1 MGRAAKKRS
10 SGAED
15 VARDGGHPPTSLRKA
30 ELSLRRGGAAPRAG
44 GPQLLRS
51 EQDEVRVAARGSR
64 RGGPPGDGAL
74 SPGAQA
80 PRSGGQF
87 GTRGAGEEPRSG
99 PANDDTFSAST
110 VLFDGLTGFLSGGEA
125 AGLTHEQL
133 ETWLEELGRGLICQL
148 FQDHLDLRAGRE
160 TRVGGVVD
168 ADEVPHNAVE
178 SDHHRPLETI
188 FGEVTITRL
197 AYRAKGAANLHLAD
211 AELNLPKERHSHGLR
226 ERCAIEAARGSYKEA
241 ISAVQRATGVELGKR
256 QVEGLAARASVDF
269 CAFYERHERPVAGD
283 GEVVVISVD
292 GKGVVMRPEG
302 LRDQTAKAA
311 AKSKKKLKGRLSKGE
326 KLNRKR
332 MAEVGAVY
340 TVTPVPRAIEDVM
353 AHSSE
358 VTTPKEAPKAAHKW
372 VTASVVED
380 TKSVIAR
387 VFDEANRRDP
397 DHAHD
402 WVALVDGNNHQIDR
416 IEAEA
421 EARGVEVTVLVD
433 WIHVLEYLWSS
444 AWSFFAEGDS
454 VAEDWVDEKAGE
466 VLAGRASIV
475 AASIRRKATTL
486 GLDATARKNADVC
499 ADYLLAKVPYL
510 DYPTA
515 LSKGWPIATGI
526 IEGCVRY
533 IVKDRM
539 DVTGARWGL
548 DGAEAVLKLR
558 AVRANG
564 DWDTYWAFH
573 LAEEYKR
580 IHGSR
585 YLDGSV
591 PGAA

>member
-1 MGRAAKKRS
+1 MGRAAEGRS
-10 SGAED
+10 AGAED
-15 VARDGGHPPTSLRKA
+15 VARVGGHPPTPLRQA
-30 ELSLRRGGAAPRAG
+30 ELPVRRRGAAPRAG
-44 GPQLLRS
+44 GPQLLRG
-51 EQDEVRVAARGSR
+51 EQDKVRVAARGSR
-64 RGGPPGDGAL
+64 RGGPSGDGAL
-74 SPGAQA
+74 PAGSDA
-80 PRSGGQF
+80 PRSGGERGPG
-87 GTRGAGEEPRSG
+87 GTGEQPRSHPPG
-99 PANDDTFSAST
+99 DNAFSGST
-110 VLFDGLTGFLSGGEA
+110 VLYNGLTGFLSGGEA
-125 AGLTHEQL
+125 AGLTHDQL
-133 ETWLEELGRGLICQL
+133 ESRLEELGRGLIRQL

-160 TRVGGVVD
+160 TRVAGVVD
-168 ADEVPHNAVE
+168 AAEVPHNAVE
-178 SDHHRPLETI
+178 ADHHRPLETI
-188 FGEVTITRL
+188 FGEVNITRL

-226 ERCAIEAARGSYKEA
+226 ERCAIEAARGSYEEA

-256 QVEGLAARASVDF
+256 QVEALAARASVDF
-269 CAFYERHERPVAGD
+269 CAFYERQERPVAED
-283 GEVVVISVD
+283 GEVVMISVD

-311 AKSKKKLKGRLSKGE
+311 AKSKNKLKGRLSKGE

-340 TVTPVPRAIEDVM
+340 TVTPVPRTPADVM
-353 AHSSE
+353 AHSSDL
-358 VTTPKEAPKAAHKW
+358 TTPKEAPKATHKW

-380 TKSVIAR
+380 TRTVIAR
-387 VFDEANRRDP
+387 VFDEAERRDP
-397 DHAHD
+397 EHAHD
-402 WVALVDGNNHQIDR
+402 WVALVDGNNHQIDC

-421 EARGVEVTVLVD
+421 KARGIEVTVLVD

-444 AWSFFAEGDS
+444 AWSFFSEGDPA
-454 VAEDWVDEKAGE
+454 AEEWVDDKAGG
-466 VLAGRASIV
+466 VLASRASIV

-486 GLDATARKNADVC
+486 GLDATTRKNADVC
-499 ADYLLAKVPYL
+499 ADYLLAKAPYL

-515 LSKGWPIATGI
+515 LSKGWQIATGI
-526 IEGCVRY
+526 IDGSVRY

-548 DGAEAVLKLR
+548 NGAEAVLKLR

-564 DWDTYWAFH
+564 DWEAYWAFH

-580 IHGSR
+580 VHESS

-591 PGAA
+591 PRAA